1 MTDQLPADLNQ
12 TATELEAAIRAA
24 PPAARIELQAD
35 LHRLCERLS
44 REGYVVPDRL
54 RRLDQILTDAVVE
67 AQFDNLPV

>member
-12 TATELEAAIRAA
+12 TATEFEAAIRAA

-35 LHRLCERLS
+35 LHRLCEMLS
-44 REGYVVPDRL
+44 REGHAVPERL